1 MELFCLGFGHTT
13 TSIDI
18 RERLAFDRPAKQN
31 FTTCLQESDLIDEV
45 LVLSTCNRVEIY
57 FTSYQSCFDEIFVLL
72 EKQFNLAN
80 EEIQKLAY
88 QLVNQQVVAHL
99 FRVSSGLDSMVLG
112 EPQILGQVTEA
123 YQTAVE
129 LGAVATRLSK
139 LFLSAIHTGK
149 RVRTET
155 AIGEKSLSVSSLAV
169 SLALKEISSLRNTK
183 VAMLGAGEMAELAIE
198 GFRKRGVQDLSVISR
213 TLASACKLAE
223 RWQGEAG
230 TMEILEEVL
239 QDADILVSSSSAPH
253 TLVHPDLINRVMERR
268 PNRPLVILD
277 IAVPRDV
284 DPTVGEI
291 PGVRLYDIDDLT
303 EGVADSLVAR
313 EREVPRA
320 EKILNEEYDLFM
332 TYLATLKVV
341 PVIKQI
347 REHAEEIRECEM
359 DKMIRRLPD
368 LPPEVQEHIQLMT
381 RSLVKKI
388 LHTPTIR
395 LREEAVGPHVEQFE
409 MVTRHLFGLEQS
421 DGAS

>member
-1 MELFCLGFGHTT
+1 MEIICVGFSHTT
-13 TSIDI
+13 TSIDV
-18 RERLAFDRPAKQN
+18 RERLAFDQ
-31 FTTCLQESDLIDEV
+31 QSISDFVFSLEQSSQVEEV
-45 LVLSTCNRVEIY
+45 VIISTCNRVEIY
-57 FTSYQSCFDEIFVLL
+57 LTAKHICFDEIIEQLVS
-72 EKQFNLAN
+72 QFSVQEAELH
-80 EEIQKLAY
+80 ELAY

-99 FRVSSGLDSMVLG
+99 FRVAAGLDSMVLG

-123 YQTAVE
+123 YKTAVE
-129 LGAVATRLSK
+129 LGTLGPRLSK

-169 SLALKEISSLRNTK
+169 SLALRHSSPIEKTK
-183 VAMLGAGEMAELAIE
+183 VALLGAGEMAELAIE
-198 GFRKRGVQDLSVISR
+198 GFRKRGVQTFSVISR
-213 TLASACKLAE
+213 TLASACKLAQ

-230 TMEILEEVL
+230 TMDMLGDVL

-253 TLVHPDLINRVMERR
+253 TLVHPNLIRKVMERR

-284 DPTVGEI
+284 DPKVGEI
-291 PGVRLYDIDDLT
+291 PGVQLYDIDDLQ

-313 EREVPRA
+313 EREVPKA
-320 EKILNEEYDLFM
+320 EKILNEEYHLFM
-332 TYLATLKVV
+332 AYLATLKVV

-359 DKMIRRLPD
+359 DKMFRRLPD
-368 LPPEVQEHIQLMT
+368 LPPEVQEYIQLMT

-388 LHTPTIR
+388 LHKPTIR
-395 LREEAVGPHVEQFE
+395 LREEATGPHIDQFE
-409 MVTRHLFGLEQS
+409 SVTRHLFGLDQP